1 MPHRPKPLSRA
12 AAATR
17 AAEERFRA
25 TFERAA
31 IGIAHVD
38 MDGTLLRVNS
48 KLCEMLGRREK
59 SLVGRNAREFSHPED
74 RLLVDPLLP
83 RLLRGEI
90 GNISLEKRYLHRT
103 GRPVWVRLSLALV
116 RRRSGKPDYLI
127 AMFEE
132 ISARRAAE
140 QALDASRSLLEATL
154 DSTSEGVLVT
164 ALDRR
169 ITASNTRFLEL
180 FGMPREALE
189 GRTVD
194 EVFAATAEQ
203 LADAPAA
210 RAGLERLYADR
221 QVESRDEIA
230 FADGRVL
237 ERHSVPQR
245 AGGEIVGR
253 VCSFQDITGR
263 KRAAHDLLE
272 AKQRLQLAMEAS
284 GISTW
289 DTDLR
294 TGRVVLSEGWAR
306 LLGEPPKET
315 QTTVEALMAL
325 AHPDDLAR
333 VLAATVEVMKGAAEQ
348 YSEEHRVRAGGGEWR
363 WVRSSGRVIERD
375 AGGRA
380 LRMAGTNVDITQRK
394 HAEEALRISEDRLQ
408 YAVRGSGAGIW
419 DWNVAEDRYHMSPRM
434 KEMMGYEDA
443 ELPNRRD
450 EFLLRI
456 HAEDRLRVDEA
467 LRAHF
472 AERVPYEIE
481 FRLRRKDGSDV
492 WVRSV
497 GQGVW
502 GDGGRLVRFA
512 GSVVD
517 IDAQKRAEQQLAHLA
532 HHDTLTGLPNRNL
545 LRDRLPQLLAR
556 AQRNRSNVGVM
567 LIDLDRF
574 KVINDTLGH
583 TVGDRLLVEVAKRLL
598 ECTRGGD
605 TVARLGGDEFAV
617 LLPDMPDAQRASTVA
632 RKILERLGT
641 PMQLDGHEVYVNAS
655 IGITVFPDDSEDQ
668 DALIR
673 NADVAMYSAKEGGRA
688 NYMFFNAEMNQRTA
702 RFLEL
707 ESHLR
712 QAQAR
717 NEFVL
722 HFQPR
727 VGIGSG
733 RITGAEALLRW
744 RPGGGARLVAP
755 GDFVP
760 LLEETGM
767 IVAVGEWV
775 LGQVTEQ
782 LRRWQAQGFGPV
794 PVAVNVSARQFQ
806 RRELVPTL
814 RRLLG
819 ASGLAPQLIELEIT
833 ESLVMLDTDYSV
845 AAMRDL
851 NGLGVPLA
859 IDDFGT
865 GYSSLAYLK
874 RFAIDRL
881 KIDRSFICD
890 LVSNANDAAI
900 TTAVVA
906 MAHKLGFGVV
916 AEGVETRE
924 QIEFLRACGCDEYQ
938 GNLYS
943 PAVAVEQFEAL
954 LAAPSAP
961 LARAL

>member
-1 MPHRPKPLSRA
+1 MPHRTKPLSRA
-12 AAATR
+12 AAVSR

-31 IGIAHVD
+31 IGIAHVG

-59 SLVGRNAREFSHPED
+59 SLVGRNAREFSHPDE
-74 RLLVDPLLP
+74 RQAVDPLLP

-169 ITASNTRFLEL
+169 ITAWNARFLEL
-180 FGMPREALE
+180 FGVPRQAIE

-194 EVFAATAEQ
+194 EVLAAVAGR
-203 LADAPAA
+203 LADAAA
-210 RAGLERLYADR
+210 VREGLERLYADR
-221 QVESRDEIA
+221 QVELRDEIA
-230 FADGRVL
+230 LADGCVL

-263 KRAAHDLLE
+263 KRTERALMDATR
-272 AKQRLQLAMEAS
+272 RLQLALEAS
-284 GISTW
+284 GVSTW

-294 TGRVVLSEGWAR
+294 TGRVVMSDGWAR
-306 LLGEPPKET
+306 LLGQPSRET
-315 QTTVEALMAL
+315 ETTVGALMEL

-333 VLAATVEVMKGAAEQ
+333 VVAATVGVMRGVAEL
-348 YSEEHRVRAGGGEWR
+348 YSEEHRVRAAGGDWV

-375 AGGRA
+375 ANGRA
-380 LRMAGTNVDITQRK
+380 LRMAGTNVDITERK
-394 HAEEALRISEDRLQ
+394 HAEEALRNSEDRLQ

-419 DWNVAEDRYHMSPRM
+419 DWNVVDDHYYMSPRM
-434 KEMMGYEDA
+434 KQIMGYEDA
-443 ELPNRRD
+443 ELPDRRD
-450 EFLLRI
+450 EFLRRI
-456 HAEDRLRVDEA
+456 HPEDRARVDEA
-467 LRAHF
+467 LEGHF
-472 AERVPYEIE
+472 SGRLPYEVE
-481 FRLRRKDGSDV
+481 FRLQRKDGSHV
-492 WVRSV
+492 WVRAV
-497 GQGVW
+497 GQALW
-502 GDGGRLVRFA
+502 GTDGRMLRFS
-512 GSVVD
+512 GSAVD

-556 AQRNRSNVGVM
+556 AQRNRSSVGVM

-574 KVINDTLGH
+574 KVVNDTLGH
-583 TVGDRLLVEVAKRLL
+583 TVGDQLLVEVAKRLL

-617 LLPDMPDAQRASTVA
+617 LLPDMPDAQKARTVA
-632 RKILERLGT
+632 QKILERLGA

-668 DALIR
+668 DTLIR

-688 NYMFFNAEMNQRTA
+688 NYMFFNAEMNRRTA
-702 RFLEL
+702 QFLEL
-707 ESHLR
+707 ESRLR
-712 QAQAR
+712 QALAR
-717 NEFVL
+717 EEFVL

-727 VGIGSG
+727 VGIATG

-744 RPGGGARLVAP
+744 RPGGGTQLVAP
-755 GDFVP
+755 GEFVP

-775 LGQVTEQ
+775 LGRVTQQ
-782 LRRWQAQGFGPV
+782 LQRWQAQGIGSI
-794 PVAVNVSARQFQ
+794 PVAVNVSPRQFQ

-819 ASGLAPQLIELEIT
+819 ASGLAPRMIELEIT
-833 ESLVMLDTDYSV
+833 ESLVMMDTDYSV
-845 AAMRDL
+845 TAMRDL
-851 NGLGVPLA
+851 NALGVPIA

-881 KIDRSFICD
+881 KIDRSFIAD

-916 AEGVETRE
+916 AEGVETRA
-924 QIEFLRACGCDEYQ
+924 QIEFLQACGCDEYQ

-943 PAVAVEQFEAL
+943 PAVAVEQFEVL
-954 LAAPSAP
+954 LAAQSVP
-961 LARAL
+961 LTRAV